1 MNCLICII
9 ECLVSRSSLAEE
21 TNENSTYFHHSTQP
35 SLQQIQVFHPYK
47 HVKRKG
53 NTSDLVLLVPH
64 FPFYRSQILNPNRF
78 KLSLHRFICEEQRI
92 YTVFLFQVQNLYFLR
107 RNHLSQDPR
116 LQGLPWWPPPGVTQR
131 VCPRQWAPTS
141 PESWRTCWRTMIK
154 QRDLP
159 FKMVRW
165 SKQSLILQLKGGEI

>member
-1 MNCLICII
+1 MKTQHIFTIQHNP
-9 ECLVSRSSLAEE
+9 VFSRYKSSIL
-21 TNENSTYFHHSTQP
+21 TNILKEKVN
-35 SLQQIQVFHPYK
+35 
-47 HVKRKG
+47 
-53 NTSDLVLLVPH
+53 LVLLVPY

-78 KLSLHRFICEEQRI
+78 KLSLYRFICEEQRI